1 MSTRTTAKA
10 ATTEATLDVANVMQ
24 EATAK
29 VETFVA
35 DTQKTVTEQFEKLS
49 KGFEGLT
56 TFGQENVDAF
66 VKSSEIAA
74 KAAEG
79 IGTEIGAYSKK
90 SFEDGVAAA
99 QDFASAKT
107 LTELFEKQTS
117 YAQSRLR
124 GLRLPGDQ
132 DERDLRRRRQGHHRA
147 ARRAGDRGH
156 RGAEVLQ
163 PLRALI
169 GTSERALLLP
179 GSPRR
184 REY

>member
-1 MSTRTTAKA
+1 
-10 ATTEATLDVANVMQ
+10 MQ

-56 TFGQENVDAF
+56 AFGQENVDAF

-79 IGTEIGAYSKK
+79 IGTEISAYSKK

-117 YAQSRLR
+117 YAQTAFEGFVSQATKMNEIYVAAAKDITA
-124 GLRLPGDQ
+124 P
-132 DERDLRRRRQGHHRA
+132 
-147 ARRAGDRGH
+147 ARRARDHGH

-184 REY
+184 REC

>member
-1 MSTRTTAKA
+1 MIPYIGVIANTEPEREMSTRTTAKA
-10 ATTEATLDVANVMQ
+10 AATETATLDVANVVQ

-29 VETFVA
+29 VESFVA

-56 TFGQENVDAF
+56 TFGQENVDAL

-79 IGTEIGAYSKK
+79 IGTEISAYSKK

-117 YAQSRLR
+117 YAQTAFEGFVS
-124 GLRLPGDQ
+124 Q
-132 DERDLRRRRQGHHRA
+132 ATKMNEIYVA
-147 ARRAGDRGH
+147 AAKDITAPI
-156 RGAEVLQ
+156 GARVNAATE
-163 PLRALI
+163 ALK
-169 GTSERALLLP
+169 TFSL
-179 GSPRR
+179 
-184 REY
+184 